1 MNKGVVIAA
10 IVLHD
15 IGKLRELAYHPV
27 EAKYTKEGCL
37 VGHVLMGRDMVR
49 EAARSIDGFPEETL
63 LLLEHAI
70 LAHHGKREFG
80 APVLPQTLEAI
91 LVSFI
96 DDLDAKMNIVARQ
109 RVLSATDDD
118 FTDRVYALDN
128 RRIYKGIPEESGT
141 EDDLATS
148 S

>member
-1 MNKGVVIAA
+1 
-10 IVLHD
+10 
-15 IGKLRELAYHPV
+15 
-27 EAKYTKEGCL
+27 
-37 VGHVLMGRDMVR
+37 MGRDLVR
-49 EAARSIDGFPEETL
+49 EVARSIDGFPEETL

-91 LVSFI
+91 LVSFV

-109 RVLSATDDD
+109 RMQSNTDDD

-128 RRIYKGIPEESGT
+128 RRIYKGIPEEPGM
-141 EDDLATS
+141 D
-148 S
+148 